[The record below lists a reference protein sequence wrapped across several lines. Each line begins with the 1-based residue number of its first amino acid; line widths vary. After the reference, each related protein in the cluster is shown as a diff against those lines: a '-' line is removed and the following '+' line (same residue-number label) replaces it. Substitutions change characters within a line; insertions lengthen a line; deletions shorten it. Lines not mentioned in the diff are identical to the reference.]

1 VPSRLS
7 IDGDKI
13 PYGLVY
19 NLDMSKLYILGKLY
33 MMEVGG
39 CMIFQIM

>member
-1 VPSRLS
+1 VPSKLS

-19 NLDMSKLYILGKLY
+19 NLDMSKLY
-33 MMEVGG
+33 MMAMGA
-39 CMIFQIM
+39 

>member
-1 VPSRLS
+1 M
-7 IDGDKI
+7 DGDKI

-33 MMEVGG
+33 MMGVGA
-39 CMIFQIM
+39 